1 MRNALTAAYQS
12 HLKATRGVVSA
23 AVGHEWRKLG
33 SYDRADIPRYLD
45 RVVPIVQAGQARAVA
60 LTSAYL
66 ARTIGQPI
74 VGLPVADLSGAA
86 VRNGTPPDTVYT
98 RAFIGV
104 WADLKNGVAW
114 DDAVAAGDSRV
125 QSSAEMDVALSSR
138 AATLAFGARDGSQ
151 IVGWRRVADSSCC
164 DYCQAIDG
172 AHTGPTEPQPLHN
185 RCGCTAEPI
194 TKTSSLHSAEPFLL
208 AGVVIGDV
216 AIHQHGELGPVI
228 GQKGDNFTSEADLA
242 DSGE

>member
-1 MRNALTAAYQS
+1 MSTLLTRAFQS
-12 HLKATRGVVSA
+12 ELRRTREVTAQHVQQA
-23 AVGHEWRKLG
+23 WTNLG
-33 SYDRADIPRYLD
+33 SYNRSDISTYLD
-45 RVVPIVQAGQARAVA
+45 RILPMVQAGQARAVA

-66 ARTIGQPI
+66 SRTLNQPV
-74 VGLPVADLSGAA
+74 VGLSVADLSGAA
-86 VRNGTPPDTVYT
+86 VRNGTDPETVYT
-98 RAFIGV
+98 RAFVGV
-104 WADLKNGVAW
+104 WSDLKNGNGW
-114 DDAVAAGDSRV
+114 DDAVTTGADRV

-151 IVGWRRVADSSCC
+151 IVGWRRVAEASCC

-194 TKTSSLHSAEPFLL
+194 TKTSGLHSAEPFLL
-208 AGVVIGDV
+208 AGVIIGDV
-216 AIHQHGELGPVI
+216 VIHQHGELGPVI

-242 DSGE
+242 DSGD